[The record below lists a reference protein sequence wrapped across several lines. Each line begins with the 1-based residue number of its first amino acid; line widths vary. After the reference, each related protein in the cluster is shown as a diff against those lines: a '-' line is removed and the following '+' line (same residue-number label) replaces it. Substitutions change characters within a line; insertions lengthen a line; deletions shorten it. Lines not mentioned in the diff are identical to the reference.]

1 MASSASP
8 ANPYSHYWLALQISM
23 PGHSP
28 VFSTSVQLY
37 AIFFKLFIG
46 AQVAEDLL
54 LHNLNLFL
62 VKGLTQCLSLLEAYE
77 DNLFF

>member
-1 MASSASP
+1 MASP
-8 ANPYSHYWLALQISM
+8 ANPYSHWLTLQISI

-37 AIFFKLFIG
+37 VIFLKLFIG
-46 AQVAEDLL
+46 PQVAKDLL

-62 VKGLTQCLSLLEAYE
+62 VKGLT
-77 DNLFF
+77 